1 MVAICFLIIWKY
13 QALNS
18 QPYFSNFGVTLH
30 LHVVL
35 YKNPL
40 NSVIKGETARRPEK
54 GRLRHFEAKR
64 ANLHCYG
71 VNFEQG
77 DHGWVG

>member
-1 MVAICFLIIWKY
+1 MTQL
-13 QALNS
+13 
-18 QPYFSNFGVTLH
+18 FSNFGVTLQ

-64 ANLHCYG
+64 AILHCFR
-71 VNFEQG
+71 VTFEQRY
-77 DHGWVG
+77 HIMVGTFLL